1 MTNFPWQGGWDP
13 FRELQREMGKLLDG
27 LDPFQLHR
35 LRNVREYPPLNI
47 HDAGDVY
54 VLTAQIPGMAPDEVE
69 LTISGET
76 LTMRG
81 ERKRPEGVKDES
93 YRRQERPVGRWS
105 RTITL
110 PDRVDSAQVSAS
122 FANGILVVQLPKAE
136 SAKPRHITVGSG
148 N

>member
-1 MTNFPWQGGWDP
+1 
-13 FRELQREMGKLLDG
+13 MGKLLDG

-47 HDAGDVY
+47 HDAGDAY
-54 VLTAQIPGMAPDEVE
+54 VLSAQIPGMAPDEVE